1 MRRRALITALAA
13 TGWPGVLRSQTRPI
27 PVVGILTN
35 ISSADM
41 RVRTILEALRALGY
55 IEGQNIRY
63 EFGFSDGRPERLPDL
78 AKQLAT
84 LRVDV
89 IFAAATPATRAAQQV
104 TNTIPIVGVAMADP
118 VRDGLVR
125 NYASPEANITGN
137 TFLGPELVPKRLAYL
152 KELLPS
158 ISRVHVL
165 WHPDAYAKQTMDDMV
180 VQTEQAAAALNL
192 HLEFVAAGRPSE
204 FEKAFQVVASDRPEA
219 LLEFPSQMF
228 YATREEL
235 VRLAA
240 LHGIP
245 AMWNAREFVELGGLI
260 MYGTSLTQLSRQA
273 AIYVDKLIKGAKPSE
288 LPVEQPTT
296 FELLINTTTA
306 RKLGLTI
313 PPTLLARADEVI
325 E

>member
-1 MRRRALITALAA
+1 MRRRDFVAAAAA
-13 TGWPGVLRSQTRPI
+13 TVWPATLGAQSRRV
-27 PVVGILTN
+27 PVVGVLTN
-35 ISSADM
+35 TTTADVRVLIIPETL
-41 RVRTILEALRALGY
+41 RVRGY
-55 IEGQNIRY
+55 VESQNIRY
-63 EFGFSDGRPERLPDL
+63 EFRLAEGRTERLPDL
-78 AKQLAT
+78 AKELVT
-84 LRVDV
+84 LGVDV
-89 IFAAATPATRAAQQV
+89 IVAAGTPAIKAAQQA
-104 TNTIPIVGVAMADP
+104 TTTIPIVGIAMADP

-125 NYASPEANITGN
+125 NYAAPEANITGN
-137 TFLGPELVPKRLAYL
+137 TFLGPELVPKRLGYL
-152 KELLPS
+152 KELLPT

-165 WHPDAYAKQTMDDMV
+165 WHPNAYAKQTMDDMV
-180 VQTEQAAAALNL
+180 AETEQAAAALNL
-192 HLEFVAAGRPSE
+192 HLQFVAAGRPSE

-240 LHGIP
+240 FHGIP

-273 AIYVDKLIKGAKPSE
+273 AIYVDKLIRGAKPSE

-313 PPTLLARADEVI
+313 PPSLLARADEVI

>member
-1 MRRRALITALAA
+1 MPVL
-13 TGWPGVLRSQTRPI
+13 GVL
-27 PVVGILTN
+27 TN
-35 ISSADM
+35 TSAADPRVLIIS
-41 RVRTILEALRALGY
+41 EALRALGY

-63 EFGFSDGRPERLPDL
+63 EFRLSDGRPERLPDL
-78 AKQLAT
+78 AKELASSG
-84 LRVDV
+84 VDIIV
-89 IFAAATPATRAAQQV
+89 AAATPAARAAQQA
-104 TNTIPIVGVAMADP
+104 TRTIPIVGVAMADP
-118 VRDGLVR
+118 VKDGLVR

-165 WHPDAYAKQTMDDMV
+165 WHPDAYAKQTMDEMV
-180 VQTEQAAAALNL
+180 AQAEQAAAALNL
-192 HLEFVAAGRPSE
+192 HLQFVAAGRPSE
-204 FEKAFQVVASDRPEA
+204 FENAFQAVANDRPEA
-219 LLEFPSQMF
+219 LFEFPSQMF
-228 YATREEL
+228 YATREQL

-240 LHGIP
+240 FHRIP

-260 MYGTSLTQLSRQA
+260 MYGTSLTQLTRQA
-273 AIYVDKLIKGAKPSE
+273 AIYVDRLIKGAKPSE